1 MTTLEFDELLALAA
15 GTLLTVAL
23 AVALAFWIVME
34 CRAASSAR
42 SPSPEASGSPSSVE
56 DD

>member
-1 MTTLEFDELLALAA
+1 VTTLEFDELLALAA